1 MLSIL
6 KPKKYLVDLFNN
18 FTDIHNH
25 ILPGIDD
32 GARDVND
39 SLALVSQLN
48 ELGIKH
54 FICTPH
60 TMGDYYPNTPNTIN
74 AAAASLKKEL
84 AALGNKSKIQASSE
98 YMLDD
103 QFHDHLQSKELLP
116 FGESFLLIEI
126 SYLQPPINLEELLFS
141 LTHAGYTPI
150 LAHPERYSYYHKKP
164 DYYNELKRL
173 GCVFQLN
180 ALSLSNYY
188 GQTVKKTALHLLEN
202 NQYNFIGTD
211 THSKRHI
218 KHLRQIS
225 FKKKYLNHIEHL
237 VYNTQE
243 NFSLE

>member
-32 GARDVND
+32 GARDIND

-60 TMGDYYPNTPNTIN
+60 TMGDYYPNTPETIN
-74 AAAASLKKEL
+74 EAAVLLKKEL
-84 AALGNKSKIQASSE
+84 AEISNPSKIHTSSE
-98 YMLDD
+98 YMLDE
-103 QFHDHLQSKELLP
+103 QFHDHLESKALLP
-116 FGESFLLIEI
+116 FNDNFLLVEI

-164 DYYNELKRL
+164 DYYKELKRL

-188 GQTVKKTALHLLEN
+188 GQSVKKTALYLLEN
-202 NQYNFIGTD
+202 NQYDFIGTD
-211 THSKRHI
+211 THSKRHV
-218 KHLRQIS
+218 KYLRQIN
-225 FKKKYLNHIEHL
+225 FKKKYLNSIERL

-243 NFSLE
+243 KFGLE